1 MLSASKNGG
10 CATRSTRSKVRSQV
24 RSQVR
29 CKAMSKMNNRS
40 DSTTEAWWAVLTA
53 ILKSMRDRPLA
64 WLAGLWVC
72 GWALFGWHAIHA
84 ASWDTVWGA
93 VNSFLWRTQN
103 SGKQVYDPQGTVP
116 WLQEVARWGQ
126 AVLYSSTG
134 LLALYA
140 AYAIG
145 VWWRYMYAWV
155 PEVHRERLRGGRT
168 LEVLIPRDSKADA
181 RAAADMFGQLWNLL
195 AEMAG
200 AVGGVGPK
208 KMGAERLALSL
219 EMWSTPHSG
228 GRVAFYIWC
237 PAAPTEQPEDQS
249 SPVPGAGSDHFTQE
263 VRHLIRAYYP
273 RSRVRWVDDP
283 VRKALADVTQ
293 AGRVGELVVVT
304 SHELGLLAD
313 SRYPIGS
320 GASDERF
327 ANGNRSATRTGS
339 PGAGSDPLAAVIA
352 MLATDK
358 EVPVMGIQVVIAAR
372 AEGSGQA
379 QQTVNKE
386 LARLREMEARTGRRA
401 LGPQHEAQIMA
412 LEEKADRQGFDSVI
426 RLVAV
431 ERVEGARTLAGADSR
446 LGALFRKYRQYD
458 RRIAGVKQGFQVIQ
472 RERTVLGAPR
482 PAEHSGH
489 ALQQGSLWRL
499 GAILGRWPRE
509 GAGLPRLLPFM
520 RTGKPCILN
529 TVELSSVYHFP
540 HQGLEGVS
548 RMRWE
553 SYRHIPPPGEA
564 RVTSAQIAEGRKVM
578 LGTLDDDLP
587 PEDEAASYTYSG
599 FEAVAQTTHGGEG
612 ANVLPPELR
621 GVGTNYED
629 LRRGTYVLGPMG
641 SGKSVLLYNMIVQ
654 HMAAGRGV
662 GILDGKGDSYEE
674 VLRQVPP
681 HLEGEVLVF
690 DPENSRGSGGSGGRS
705 IGINPLD
712 GRVVARLGVERVESL
727 TMSLMK
733 KMMGASWEQAVLMQ
747 RFLRDAITA
756 VLQVEPTPTM
766 LNLWRWLQDDGKG
779 GNEYRDARVGKID
792 NKLVQESWRQI
803 SGMSAQQRSSMQNVL
818 TRVDRYVK
826 NEARYLLL
834 QPYSTVDFQAIL
846 DRGTIFVGRVSP
858 RLGEDQSFL
867 GALVLNGFLTGAF
880 ARQSIPQEQRRDYLL
895 VVDEFQ
901 NFVDTARADVER
913 MLSMARGYRLGLMLA
928 HQYTD
933 QLPKEVLS
941 AILKNVQTWIVF
953 GLQADD
959 ARRFAGYME
968 GLEPD
973 DFRNLPPYYTYQR
986 TVINNTST
994 GVYSAAPLPLP
1005 LPAPAANAGAGI
1017 GGAPERERKERDRDM
1032 LRSAHVPDQVLNL
1045 VHGEPQESEEGR
1057 RERILKLARELY
1069 QPAEEGDPKSTQVL
1083 SALSASDREL
1093 YRRARCNLLDK
1104 EDRARIL
1111 ARPELIGNKVE
1122 RIERLSAL
1130 RWGTPRVEVEAL
1142 ILATM
1147 RGGGNGLG
1155 ANGQAPP
1162 EPKPGPKIEPLKLS
1176 PDLDNADEHARD
1188 QEES

>member
-1 MLSASKNGG
+1 MRSA
-10 CATRSTRSKVRSQV
+10 VREQKWRVPHEVEAQQGEVQSDEHEEQ
-24 RSQVR
+24 Q
-29 CKAMSKMNNRS
+29 S

-53 ILKSMRDRPLA
+53 ILKSVRDRPLA
-64 WLAGLWVC
+64 WLAGLWIC
-72 GWALFGWHAIHA
+72 GWVLFGWHAIHP
-84 ASWDTVWGA
+84 ASWDSAWGA
-93 VNSFLWRTQN
+93 VNSFLWRAQN
-103 SGKQVYDPQGTVP
+103 SGEQVYDPQGTVP

-126 AVLYSSTG
+126 AVLYASTG
-134 LLALYA
+134 LLALYV

-145 VWWRYMYAWV
+145 VWWRYVYAWV
-155 PEVHRERLRGGRT
+155 PEVRRERLRGGRT
-168 LEVLIPRDSKADA
+168 LEVLIPMGSKADA

-195 AEMAG
+195 TEMAG
-200 AVGGVGPK
+200 ASGGFGPK

-219 EMWSTPHSG
+219 EMWSTPHTG
-228 GRVAFYIWC
+228 GRVGFYIWC
-237 PAAPTEQPEDQS
+237 PAAPAEKPRDQS
-249 SPVPGAGSDHFTQE
+249 SAPPGTGSDHFTEE
-263 VRHLIRAYYP
+263 VRHLTRAYYP

-283 VRKALADVTQ
+283 VKKALTDVTQ
-293 AGRVGELVVVT
+293 AGRAGELVIVT
-304 SHELGLLAD
+304 SHELGLLAG

-327 ANGNRSATRTGS
+327 ANGSRSGSRFATRTES

-372 AEGSGQA
+372 AEGEKGGQT
-379 QQTVNKE
+379 QQAVNKE

-401 LGPQHEAQIMA
+401 LGPQHEARVMA

-431 ERVEGARTLAGADSR
+431 ERIEGARTVAGADSR

-458 RRIAGVKQGFQVIQ
+458 RYIAGVKQGFQVVR

-482 PAEHSGH
+482 PAAHSGH
-489 ALQQGSLWRL
+489 GTQQGSLWRL

-548 RMRWE
+548 GVRWE
-553 SYRHIPPPGEA
+553 SYRHIPPPAEA

-578 LGTLDDDLP
+578 LGMLDDDLP
-587 PEDEAASYTYSG
+587 AVDEASSHSALG
-599 FEAVAQTTHGGEG
+599 PAAQTTNGGEG
-612 ANVLPPELR
+612 ANVLPPGLR

-674 VLRQVPP
+674 VLRLVPS

-690 DPENSRGSGGSGGRS
+690 DPENSRGRGGSGGRS
-705 IGINPLD
+705 IGITPLD

-756 VLQVEPTPTM
+756 VLQVEPMPTM

-779 GNEYRDARVGKID
+779 GNEYRDTRVGKIP
-792 NKLVQESWRQI
+792 NRLVQESWRQI
-803 SGMSAQQRSSMQNVL
+803 SAMSAQQRSSMQNVL

-826 NEARYLLL
+826 SEVRYLLL
-834 QPYSTVDFQAIL
+834 QPYSTVDFQAIM

-880 ARQSIPQEQRRDYLL
+880 ARQAIPQEQRRDYLL

-941 AILKNVQTWIVF
+941 AILKNVQTWVVF

-994 GVYSAAPLPLP
+994 GAYSAAPLPLP
-1005 LPAPAANAGAGI
+1005 VPAANP
-1017 GGAPERERKERDRDM
+1017 GGGRGDAPEWERRERDRDM
-1032 LRSAHVPDQVLNL
+1032 LRSAHIPDQVFEL
-1045 VHGEPQESEEGR
+1045 VHGEPQESEEAR

-1069 QPAEEGDPKSTQVL
+1069 RPAEEGAPEATQVL

-1093 YRRARCNLLDK
+1093 YRKARCNLLDI
-1104 EDRARIL
+1104 EERERL
-1111 ARPELIGNKVE
+1111 LTHPELIRDKAE

-1142 ILATM
+1142 ILGTL
-1147 RGGGNGLG
+1147 RGGGYGSNGG
-1155 ANGQAPP
+1155 SPAPAH
-1162 EPKPGPKIEPLKLS
+1162 PKSEPKIEPLKLS
-1176 PDLDNADEHARD
+1176 PDLDGVGEHMSDQDEC
-1188 QEES
+1188 

>member
-1 MLSASKNGG
+1 M
-10 CATRSTRSKVRSQV
+10 STK
-24 RSQVR
+24 
-29 CKAMSKMNNRS
+29 NNRS

-53 ILKSMRDRPLA
+53 IVKSMRERPLA

-72 GWALFGWHAIHA
+72 GWALFGWHAIHP

-93 VNSFLWRTQN
+93 VNSFLWRAQN
-103 SGKQVYDPQGTVP
+103 SGEQVYNSQGTVP

-140 AYAIG
+140 GYASW
-145 VWWRYMYAWV
+145 VWWRYVYAWV
-155 PEVHRERLRGGRT
+155 PEVRRERLRGGRT
-168 LEVLIPRDSKADA
+168 LEVLIPMGSKADA

-195 AEMAG
+195 AEIAG
-200 AVGGVGPK
+200 ASGGFGPK

-219 EMWSTPHSG
+219 EMWSTPHTG
-228 GRVAFYIWC
+228 GRVGFYIWC
-237 PAAPTEQPEDQS
+237 PGAPAEKPRDQS
-249 SPVPGAGSDHFTQE
+249 SAAPGTMSDHFTEE
-263 VRHLIRAYYP
+263 VRHLTRAYYP

-283 VRKALADVTQ
+283 VKKALADATQ
-293 AGRVGELVVVT
+293 AGRVGELVIVT
-304 SHELGLLAD
+304 SHELGLLAG

-327 ANGNRSATRTGS
+327 ANGSRSGSRSATRTGS

-352 MLATDK
+352 MLGTDK

-372 AEGSGQA
+372 AEVEKGGQA
-379 QQTVNKE
+379 QQAVNKE

-401 LGPQHEAQIMA
+401 LGPQYEARVMA
-412 LEEKADRQGFDSVI
+412 LEEKADRQGFDSLI

-431 ERVEGARTLAGADSR
+431 ERVEGSRTVAGADSR
-446 LGALFRKYRQYD
+446 LEALFRKYRQYD
-458 RRIAGVKQGFQVIQ
+458 RYIAGVKQGFQVVR

-540 HQGLEGVS
+540 HQGLESVSGV
-548 RMRWE
+548 RWE
-553 SYRHIPPPGEA
+553 SYQHIPPPAEA
-564 RVTSAQIAEGRKVM
+564 RVTSAQIVEGRKVM

-587 PEDEAASYTYSG
+587 PEDQTGSYTYSG
-599 FEAVAQTTHGGEG
+599 LQAVAQTTYGGAG
-612 ANVLPPELR
+612 ANVLPPGLR

-674 VLRQVPP
+674 VLRLVPP

-690 DPENSRGSGGSGGRS
+690 DPENSHRRGGSGGRS

-712 GRVVARLGVERVESL
+712 GRLVARLGVERVESL
-727 TMSLMK
+727 TMSLMR

-756 VLQVEPTPTM
+756 VLQVEPMPTM

-779 GNEYRDARVGKID
+779 GNEYRDALVGEIP

-826 NEARYLLL
+826 NEVRYLLL
-834 QPYSTVDFQAIL
+834 QPYSTVDFQAIM

-867 GALVLNGFLTGAF
+867 GALVLNGFLTGVF

-986 TVINNTST
+986 TLVNNTPT

-1005 LPAPAANAGAGI
+1005 VPAENRGAGR
-1017 GGAPERERKERDRDM
+1017 GGAPERERRERDRDM
-1032 LRSAHVPDQVLNL
+1032 LRLAHVPDQVLDL
-1045 VHGEPQESEEGR
+1045 VHGEPQESEEAR

-1069 QPAEEGDPKSTQVL
+1069 RPAEEGDPKATQVL

-1093 YRRARCNLLDK
+1093 YRRARCNLLDI
-1104 EDRARIL
+1104 EERERLL
-1111 ARPELIGNKVE
+1111 AHPELIPDKME

-1142 ILATM
+1142 ILATL
-1147 RGGGNGLG
+1147 RGDGNGLSG
-1155 ANGQAPP
+1155 NGQAPTGS
-1162 EPKPGPKIEPLKLS
+1162 KPWPKIEPLKLS

-1188 QEES
+1188 QEEV